1 MAKVVRDPASMLRN
15 IGIIAHIDA
24 GKTTLTERILFY
36 TGRIHRMGEVHDGAA
51 TMDFMPEEQ
60 ERGITISSA
69 CTHCQWG
76 ETRINIIDT
85 PGHVDFTIEVARSL
99 RVLDGAI
106 GVFCAVSGVEPQ
118 SEMVWRQSLAHHVAK
133 LAFIN
138 KMDRP
143 GADFEAV
150 LVAMRERLGARPLPL
165 TIPDGQGSDF
175 SGVFDLLRRE
185 HLSFSVE
192 DQGATVIRRVLREHE
207 AGLVEEWRERTLEIL
222 ADEDDAFMES
232 YLSDQAPTLEAINEA
247 IRRATLAERL
257 TPVLCGSALRNA
269 GVQPLL
275 DAVRDY
281 LPSPLDVPV
290 AHAVRPADHGRVDM
304 ACDPKGPLAC
314 LAFKVSMETGRKH
327 VFVRVY
333 SGTLSEGQ
341 EVFNSTQD
349 VGERAA
355 RLFRMHAGRK
365 EKIDL
370 ALAGDIVAVAGLRF
384 ARTGDTLCLRET
396 PLLLDR
402 IEVYAPVISLA
413 IEPRNADES
422 DKLSEALGHFL
433 IEDPTLSL
441 EPDAETGQLILSG
454 MGELHLEVVLERLHR
469 EYNLSPRAGKPQ
481 AVCQETIRRRAESE
495 AEFDRLLGDKPHYG
509 GVQVSVEPRERGA
522 GNDVVFAFAHDGWP
536 ESVVAAVDDG
546 LRDGLQSGVLG
557 WPVSDVLVRVLDM
570 RGREKGATDVGM
582 RMAAAMALKN
592 ALREADAVPLEPLM
606 AVEITVPGEFVGEV
620 VSLLGHK
627 GAKIDNMFD
636 RTGLKVVQGLAPLSR
651 LFGFSTDLRSAT
663 QGRAGMTMR
672 FERFDILN

>member
-1 MAKVVRDPASMLRN
+1 MAKAKRDPAATLRN

-24 GKTTLTERILFY
+24 GKTTLTERILYY

-69 CTHCQWG
+69 CTHCKWG
-76 ETRINIIDT
+76 DTRINIIDT

-99 RVLDGAI
+99 RVLDGAV
-106 GVFCAVSGVEPQ
+106 GVFCGVAGVEPQ

-150 LVAMRERLGARPLPL
+150 LTAMRERLDARPLPL
-165 TIPDGQGSDF
+165 TIPDGQGQEF
-175 SGVFDLLRRE
+175 AGVFDLLRRE
-185 HLSFSVE
+185 HLSFSAE
-192 DQGATVIRRVLREHE
+192 DQGTTVIRRPLE
-207 AGLVEEWRERTLEIL
+207 ADESEMVESVRERTLETL
-222 ADEDDAFMES
+222 AEEDDAFMEM
-232 YLSDQAPTLEAINEA
+232 YLSGEEPPLRAINEA

-257 TPVLCGSALRNA
+257 TPVLCGSALRNV

-281 LPSPLDVPV
+281 LPSPLDVPP
-290 AHAVRPADHGRVDM
+290 AHAMRPSDHSRIDLS
-304 ACDPKGPLAC
+304 CDPDGPLAC

-327 VFVRVY
+327 VFLRIY

-341 EVFNSTQD
+341 EVFNSTQ
-349 VGERAA
+349 GMNERAA
-355 RLFRMHAGRK
+355 RLFCMHAGRK
-365 EKIDL
+365 EKIDT
-370 ALAGDIVAVAGLRF
+370 AQAGDIVAAAGLRF
-384 ARTGDTLCLRET
+384 AHTGDTLCFRDN

-402 IEVYAPVISLA
+402 IETYTPVISLA
-413 IEPRNADES
+413 IEPRNADEG

-454 MGELHLEVVLERLHR
+454 MGELHLEIVLERLHR
-469 EYNLSPRAGKPQ
+469 EYNLTPRAGKPQ
-481 AVCQETIRRRAESE
+481 AVCQETIRKRAEFV
-495 AEFDRLLGDKPHYG
+495 AEFDRMLGDKAHYG
-509 GVQVSVEPRERGA
+509 SVRVSVEPRERGA
-522 GNDVVFAFAHDGWP
+522 GNDVIFAFAHDGWP
-536 ESVVAAVDDG
+536 EAMVNAVDDG
-546 LRDGLQSGVLG
+546 LRDGLQGGVLG
-557 WPVSDVLVRVLDM
+557 WPVSDVLVRVLEM
-570 RGREKGATDVGM
+570 QGRERGATDVGM
-582 RMAAAMALKN
+582 RMAAAMALKG
-592 ALREADAVPLEPLM
+592 ALREATAVLLEPLM
-606 AVEITVPGEFVGEV
+606 AVEISVPGEFVGEV
-620 VSLLGHK
+620 VSLFGQK

-636 RTGLKVVQGLAPLSR
+636 RPGLKVVRALAPLSH

-672 FERFDILN
+672 FERFDILS

>member
-1 MAKVVRDPASMLRN
+1 MARTKRDPAAMLRN

-24 GKTTLTERILFY
+24 GKTTLTERMLYY

-60 ERGITISSA
+60 ERGITITSA
-69 CTHCQWG
+69 CTYCQWG
-76 ETRINIIDT
+76 ETHINIIDT

-106 GVFCAVSGVEPQ
+106 GVFCCVSGVEPQ
-118 SEMVWRQSLAHHVAK
+118 SEMVWRQSLSHHVAK

-150 LVAMRERLGARPLPL
+150 LTAMRERLGARPLPL
-165 TIPDGQGSDF
+165 TIPDGQGQDF

-185 HLSFSVE
+185 RLSFSTA
-192 DQGATVIRRVLREHE
+192 DQGATVVRRPLE
-207 AGLVEEWRERTLEIL
+207 ANESELVEIARDRTFEIL
-222 ADEDDAFMES
+222 AEEDDVFMEM
-232 YLSDQAPTLEAINEA
+232 YLSGEEPSLQAINEA

-281 LPSPLDVPV
+281 LPSPLDVPP
-290 AHAVRPADHGRVDM
+290 AHAVRPSDHGRVEL
-304 ACDPKGPLAC
+304 ACDPDAPLAC

-341 EVFNSTQD
+341 EVFNATQG
-349 VGERAA
+349 VSERAA

-365 EKIDL
+365 EKIDT
-370 ALAGDIVAVAGLRF
+370 ARAGDIVAVAGLRF
-384 ARTGDTLCLRET
+384 ARTGDTLCLREN

-402 IEVYAPVISLA
+402 IETYTPVISLA
-413 IEPRNADES
+413 IEPRSSDEG

-454 MGELHLEVVLERLHR
+454 MGELHLEVVLERLRR

-481 AVCQETIRRRAESE
+481 AVCQETIRKRAESE
-495 AEFDRLLGDKPHYG
+495 AEFDRMLGDKAHYG
-509 GVQVSVEPRERGA
+509 GVRVSVEPRERGA
-522 GNDVVFAFAHDGWP
+522 GNDVVFAFTHDGWP
-536 ESVVAAVDDG
+536 EAMVTAVDDG
-546 LRDGLQSGVLG
+546 LRDGLQGGVLG
-557 WPVSDVLVRVLDM
+557 WPVSDVLVRVLEM
-570 RGREKGATDVGM
+570 HGRERGATDVGM
-582 RMAAAMALKN
+582 RMAAAMALKG
-592 ALREADAVPLEPLM
+592 ALKAADAVRLEPLM
-606 AVEITVPGEFVGEV
+606 ALEISVPGDFVGEV
-620 VSLLGHK
+620 VSLFGHK

-636 RTGLKVVQGLAPLSR
+636 RAGLKVVRALAPLSR